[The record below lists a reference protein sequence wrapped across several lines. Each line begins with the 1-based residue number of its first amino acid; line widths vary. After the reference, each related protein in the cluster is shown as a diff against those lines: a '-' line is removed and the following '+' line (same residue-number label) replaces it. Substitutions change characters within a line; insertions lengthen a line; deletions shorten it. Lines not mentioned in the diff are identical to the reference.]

1 MKAKKVEV
9 HLKIQFLFF
18 YKTNIWLNPFYPQES
33 WNLKLREK
41 KPQMSFY
48 SIVKDK

>member
-18 YKTNIWLNPFYPQES
+18 YKTNIWLKALLPARE
-33 WNLKLREK
+33 LKFKIERK
-41 KPQMSFY
+41 KASNVILFN
-48 SIVKDK
+48 SKR